1 MKTVVTSVARMTT
14 TMVRLHSLQADW
26 SIYPETGLLR
36 TRHLVTAMTDR
47 RMEVDY
53 ERQLYQR
60 LLPSP
65 VFVFYS
71 TVY

>member
-14 TMVRLHSLQADW
+14 TMVRLHSVQADW

-53 ERQLYQR
+53 KRQLYQH
-60 LLPSP
+60 LLPSAIP
-65 VFVFYS
+65 K
-71 TVY
+71 